1 VRHRSLNRPFAT
13 LARAGP
19 ALAALALA
27 ALALPGQATAHTK
40 STSYSNWRI
49 EGAQVHL
56 SFTVPLLETAR
67 LNQPDEAQPPNER
80 VEDYLAK
87 HLSVTDGDRPCSLT
101 AVPKP
106 LTATVQFRRFEM
118 NFRCPT
124 DKGIALHSSVF
135 VDLVPS
141 HVSLA
146 QIQTS
151 DGRVI
156 QQLFTKDIQT
166 LVISG
171 KNENMRDA
179 GFLKYVQ
186 MGIMHIFTGVDHM
199 SFLLGLVLIS
209 RRLRDLVFVVTGFTI
224 GHSATLAL
232 AVTGIIR
239 PHAEFIDALVALTI
253 AMIGAENVVVATH
266 RPGMVAGGFGGLL
279 VLMAACSFFGFGGL
293 PSLLLLGA
301 GLFAANYLM
310 LSGHLRDAARLRI
323 VVTVVFGLIH
333 GFGFAA
339 DLLELRLPSGQ
350 LFSILLGFN
359 LGVEVGQLTLVLVT
373 LGLVALLMRAK
384 LALPR
389 PIVVDVLSA
398 GLVGLGMYWFISRS
412 YA

>member
-1 VRHRSLNRPFAT
+1 VRYLRRRALL
-13 LARAGP
+13 LALLAG
-19 ALAALALA
+19 LAA
-27 ALALPGQATAHTK
+27 QASAHTK

-49 EGAQVHL
+49 EGADVHL
-56 SFTVPLLETAR
+56 SFTVPLVETAR
-67 LNQPDEAQPPNER
+67 LNQPGETQPPNDRIEA
-80 VEDYLAK
+80 YLAQR
-87 HLSVTDGDRPCSLT
+87 LTVTSGGKPCPL
-101 AVPKP
+101 AGPPKP
-106 LTATVQFRRFEM
+106 LTATVQFRRFEL
-118 NFRCPT
+118 NFRCPSQK
-124 DKGIALHSSVF
+124 DIALHSAVF
-135 VDLVPS
+135 FDLVPS

-151 DGRVI
+151 DGRLI
-156 QQLFTKDIQT
+156 QQLFTKDEQALAT
-166 LVISG
+166 SG
-171 KNENMRDA
+171 KDENMRDA

-253 AMIGAENVVVATH
+253 AMIGAENVAVATH
-266 RPGMVAGGFGGLL
+266 RPGFVAGGVGGLL
-279 VLMAACSFFGFGGL
+279 LMMAAGSLLGL
-293 PSLLLLGA
+293 GRLPALLLLGA

-359 LGVEVGQLTLVLVT
+359 LGVEVGQLTLVLVA
-373 LGLVALLMRAK
+373 LGLVALLVNAR

-389 PIVVDVLSA
+389 PIVVDTLSA

>member
-1 VRHRSLNRPFAT
+1 MLGKIMQAGLGLSCVM
-13 LARAGP
+13 LACLTP
-19 ALAALALA
+19 A
-27 ALALPGQATAHTK
+27 GQAVAHTK

-49 EGAQVHL
+49 EANEVHL

-67 LNQPDEAQPPNER
+67 LNKPGETQPPNER
-80 VEDYLAK
+80 VEDYLTK
-87 HLSVTDGDRPCSLT
+87 HLSVTDRDRDCPLT
-101 AVPKP
+101 APPKP
-106 LTATVQFRRFEM
+106 LTATAQFRRFEL

-124 DKGIALHSSVF
+124 DKELALHSSVF
-135 VDLVPS
+135 FDLVPS

-146 QIQTS
+146 QIQTG
-151 DGRVI
+151 DGRLI
-156 QQLFTKDIQT
+156 QQLFTKDNQI
-166 LVISG
+166 LPISG
-171 KNENMRDA
+171 KNESMRDA

-253 AMIGAENVVVATH
+253 AMIGAENVAVATH
-266 RPGMVAGGFGGLL
+266 RPGIVAGGVGGVLL
-279 VLMAACSFFGFGGL
+279 LMAAGSFFGFGGL

-339 DLLELRLPSGQ
+339 DLLEMRLPSDQ

-359 LGVEVGQLTLVLVT
+359 LGVEVGQLTLVLVS
-373 LGLVALLMRAK
+373 LGLVALLVRAK

-398 GLVGLGMYWFISRS
+398 GLVGLGMYWFVSRS

>member
-1 VRHRSLNRPFAT
+1 VLPWLLG
-13 LARAGP
+13 LALWSGP
-19 ALAALALA
+19 A
-27 ALALPGQATAHTK
+27 GAHTK

-49 EGAQVHL
+49 DGRVVHL
-56 SFTVPLLETAR
+56 SFTIPLVESAR
-67 LNQPDEAQPPNER
+67 LNRPGEIQPSNER
-80 VEDYLAK
+80 LAQYLRE
-87 HLSVTDGDRPCSLT
+87 HLAVSAQGGTCPLSAPPRPLAASS
-101 AVPKP
+101 
-106 LTATVQFRRFEM
+106 QFRRFEM
-118 NFRCPT
+118 NFECP
-124 DKGIALHSSVF
+124 DAAGIALHSSAF
-135 VDLVPS
+135 FDLVPS

-146 QIQTS
+146 QIQTA
-151 DGRVI
+151 DGKLI
-156 QQLFTKDIQT
+156 QQLFTKDNQT
-166 LVISG
+166 LETGG
-171 KNENMRDA
+171 KDETMRDA

-232 AVTGIIR
+232 AVTGVIR

-253 AMIGAENVVVATH
+253 AMIGAENIAVATR
-266 RPGMVAGGFGGLL
+266 RPGIVAGAVGGTLL
-279 VLMAACSFFGFGGL
+279 LMAAGSYAGFGGL

-310 LSGHLRDAARLRI
+310 LSGHLRDAARLRM

-339 DLLELRLPSGQ
+339 DLLELRLPSAQ

-359 LGVEVGQLTLVLVT
+359 LGVEVGQLTLVLLA
-373 LGLVALLMRAK
+373 LGLVALLVRVR

-389 PIVVDVLSA
+389 PIVVDTLAA
-398 GLVGLGMYWFISRS
+398 GLVGLGTYWFIARS

>member
-1 VRHRSLNRPFAT
+1 VLPWLLG
-13 LARAGP
+13 LALWSGP
-19 ALAALALA
+19 A
-27 ALALPGQATAHTK
+27 GAHTK

-49 EGAQVHL
+49 DGRVVHL
-56 SFTVPLLETAR
+56 SFTIPLVESAR
-67 LNQPDEAQPPNER
+67 LNRPGEIQPSNER
-80 VEDYLAK
+80 LAQYLRE
-87 HLSVTDGDRPCSLT
+87 HLAVSAQGGTCPLSAPPRPLAASS
-101 AVPKP
+101 
-106 LTATVQFRRFEM
+106 QFRRFEM
-118 NFRCPT
+118 NFECP
-124 DKGIALHSSVF
+124 DAAGIALHSSVF
-135 VDLVPS
+135 FDLVPS

-146 QIQTS
+146 QIQTA
-151 DGRVI
+151 DGKLI
-156 QQLFTKDIQT
+156 QQLFTKDNQT
-166 LVISG
+166 LETGG
-171 KNENMRDA
+171 KDETMRDA

-232 AVTGIIR
+232 AVTGVIR

-253 AMIGAENVVVATH
+253 AMIGAENIAVATR
-266 RPGMVAGGFGGLL
+266 RPGIVAGAVGGTLL
-279 VLMAACSFFGFGGL
+279 LMAAGSYAGFGGL

-310 LSGHLRDAARLRI
+310 LSGHLRDAARLRM

-339 DLLELRLPSGQ
+339 DLLELRLPSAQ

-359 LGVEVGQLTLVLVT
+359 LGVEVGQLTLVLLA
-373 LGLVALLMRAK
+373 LGLVALLVRVR

-389 PIVVDVLSA
+389 PIVVDTLAA
-398 GLVGLGMYWFISRS
+398 GLVGLGTYWFIARS

>member
-1 VRHRSLNRPFAT
+1 MRHAL
-13 LARAGP
+13 RAGLALLLI
-19 ALAALALA
+19 ALAA
-27 ALALPGQATAHTK
+27 QATAHTK

-49 EGAQVHL
+49 EGAEVHL
-56 SFTVPLLETAR
+56 SFTVPLIETAR
-67 LNQPDEAQPPNER
+67 LNQAGETQPPNER
-80 VEDYLAK
+80 VEAYLA
-87 HLSVTDGDRPCSLT
+87 GRLT
-101 AVPKP
+101 VSAGGKACP
-106 LTATVQFRRFEM
+106 LTAPVKPLAASVQFRRFEL
-118 NFRCPT
+118 NFKCPS
-124 DKGIALHSSVF
+124 DKDIALHSAVF
-135 VDLVPS
+135 FDLVPS

-151 DGRVI
+151 DGRLI
-156 QQLFTKDIQT
+156 QQLFTKDEQT
-166 LVISG
+166 LATSG
-171 KNENMRDA
+171 KDENMRDA
-179 GFLKYVQ
+179 GFLRYVQ

-253 AMIGAENVVVATH
+253 AMIGAENIAVATH
-266 RPGMVAGGFGGLL
+266 RPGLVAGGVGGTLL
-279 VLMAACSFFGFGGL
+279 LMAAASALGLGGL

-323 VVTVVFGLIH
+323 VVTVIFGLIH

-359 LGVEVGQLTLVLVT
+359 LGVEVGQLTLVLVA
-373 LGLVALLMRAK
+373 LGLVALLVKAR

-389 PIVVDVLSA
+389 PIVVDTLSA

>member
-1 VRHRSLNRPFAT
+1 VTGGLRRALGSLVI
-13 LARAGP
+13 
-19 ALAALALA
+19 LAALA
-27 ALALPGQATAHTK
+27 GQAGAHTK
-40 STSYSNWRI
+40 STSYSSWRI
-49 EGAQVHL
+49 EGPDVHL
-56 SFTVPLLETAR
+56 SFTVPLVETAR
-67 LNQPDEAQPPNER
+67 LNQPGETQPPNDR
-80 VEDYLAK
+80 VEAYLA
-87 HLSVTDGDRPCSLT
+87 DRLTVSAGGKACPLT
-101 AVPKP
+101 APVKP
-106 LTATVQFRRFEM
+106 LTASAQFRRFEL
-118 NFRCPT
+118 NFKCPS
-124 DKGIALHSSVF
+124 DKDIALHSAVF
-135 VDLVPS
+135 FDLVPS

-151 DGRVI
+151 DGRLI
-156 QQLFTKDIQT
+156 QQLFTKDEQT
-166 LVISG
+166 LATSG

-179 GFLKYVQ
+179 GFLRYVQ

-253 AMIGAENVVVATH
+253 AMIGAENVAVATH
-266 RPGMVAGGFGGLL
+266 RPGLVATGMGGTLL
-279 VLMAACSFFGFGGL
+279 LMAAASALGLGGL

-359 LGVEVGQLTLVLVT
+359 LGVEVGQLTLVLVA
-373 LGLVALLMRAK
+373 LGLVALLVKAR

-389 PIVVDVLSA
+389 PIVVDTLSA
-398 GLVGLGMYWFISRS
+398 GLVALGMYWFISRS

>member
-1 VRHRSLNRPFAT
+1 
-13 LARAGP
+13 
-19 ALAALALA
+19 
-27 ALALPGQATAHTK
+27 
-40 STSYSNWRI
+40 
-49 EGAQVHL
+49 
-56 SFTVPLLETAR
+56 
-67 LNQPDEAQPPNER
+67 
-80 VEDYLAK
+80 
-87 HLSVTDGDRPCSLT
+87 
-101 AVPKP
+101 
-106 LTATVQFRRFEM
+106 
-118 NFRCPT
+118 
-124 DKGIALHSSVF
+124 
-135 VDLVPS
+135 
-141 HVSLA
+141 
-146 QIQTS
+146 
-151 DGRVI
+151 
-156 QQLFTKDIQT
+156 
-166 LVISG
+166 
-171 KNENMRDA
+171 
-179 GFLKYVQ
+179 

-253 AMIGAENVVVATH
+253 AMIGAENVAVATH
-266 RPGMVAGGFGGLL
+266 RPGLVATGVGGTLL
-279 VLMAACSFFGFGGL
+279 VMAAASALGLGGL

-359 LGVEVGQLTLVLVT
+359 LGVEVGQLTLVLVA
-373 LGLVALLMRAK
+373 LGLVALLVKAR

-389 PIVVDVLSA
+389 PIVVDTLSA
-398 GLVGLGMYWFISRS
+398 GLVALGMYWFISRS

>member
-1 VRHRSLNRPFAT
+1 MRSALRP
-13 LARAGP
+13 L
-19 ALAALALA
+19 LALLM
-27 ALALPGQATAHTK
+27 LAVATQVAAHTK

-49 EGAQVHL
+49 EGADVHL
-56 SFTVPLLETAR
+56 SFTVPLVETAR
-67 LNQPDEAQPPNER
+67 LNQAGETQPSNER
-80 VEDYLAK
+80 VETYLAE
-87 HLSVTDGDRPCSLT
+87 RLT
-101 AVPKP
+101 VSAGGKDCP
-106 LTATVQFRRFEM
+106 LTAPVKPLAASVQFRRFEL
-118 NFRCPT
+118 NFKCPS
-124 DKGIALHSSVF
+124 DKDIALHSAVF
-135 VDLVPS
+135 FDLVPS

-146 QIQTS
+146 QIQTG
-151 DGRVI
+151 DGRLI
-156 QQLFTKDIQT
+156 QQLFTKDEQT
-166 LVISG
+166 LATSG
-171 KNENMRDA
+171 KDENMRDA
-179 GFLKYVQ
+179 GFLRYVQ

-253 AMIGAENVVVATH
+253 AMIGAENVAVATH
-266 RPGMVAGGFGGLL
+266 RPGLVAGGVGGTLL
-279 VLMAACSFFGFGGL
+279 LMAAASALGLGGL

-359 LGVEVGQLTLVLVT
+359 LGVEVGQLTLVLVA
-373 LGLVALLMRAK
+373 LGLVALLVKAR

-389 PIVVDVLSA
+389 PIVVDTLSA
-398 GLVGLGMYWFISRS
+398 GLVGLGVFWFISRS

>member
-1 VRHRSLNRPFAT
+1 MRNVPRST
-13 LARAGP
+13 LGLLLLLCGFCGH
-19 ALAALALA
+19 AL
-27 ALALPGQATAHTK
+27 AHTK

-49 EGAQVHL
+49 EGREVHL
-56 SFTVPLLETAR
+56 SFTVPLVETAR
-67 LNQPDEAQPPNER
+67 LNQPGETQPPNER
-80 VEDYLAK
+80 VEA
-87 HLSVTDGDRPCSLT
+87 HLTKNLTVTSGNEPCPLI
-101 AVPKP
+101 APPKP
-106 LTATVQFRRFEM
+106 LTASSQFRRFEL
-118 NFRCPT
+118 NFRCPS
-124 DKGIALHSSVF
+124 DKDIALHSSVF
-135 VDLVPS
+135 FDLVPS

-146 QIQTS
+146 QIQTG
-151 DGRVI
+151 DGRLI
-156 QQLFTKDIQT
+156 QQLFTKDEQT
-166 LVISG
+166 LETSG
-171 KNENMRDA
+171 KGENMRDA
-179 GFLKYVQ
+179 GFIRYVE

-209 RRLRDLVFVVTGFTI
+209 RRPRDLVFVVTGFTI

-253 AMIGAENVVVATH
+253 AMIGAENVAVATH
-266 RPGMVAGGFGGLL
+266 RPGLVAGGVGGMLL
-279 VLMAACSFFGFGGL
+279 LMAAGSVLGLGGL

-323 VVTVVFGLIH
+323 VVTMVFGLIH

-339 DLLELRLPSGQ
+339 DLLELRLPSAQ

-359 LGVEVGQLTLVLVT
+359 LGVEVGQLTLVLVA
-373 LGLVALLMRAK
+373 LGLVALLVRAK

-398 GLVGLGMYWFISRS
+398 GLVGLGVYWFIGRS

>member
-1 VRHRSLNRPFAT
+1 VRIRLRQGLALFA
-13 LARAGP
+13 L
-19 ALAALALA
+19 LAALA
-27 ALALPGQATAHTK
+27 GQASAHTK

-49 EGAQVHL
+49 EGADVHL
-56 SFTVPLLETAR
+56 SFTVPLVETAR
-67 LNQPDEAQPPNER
+67 LNQPGETQPPNDR
-80 VEDYLAK
+80 VEAYLAER
-87 HLSVTDGDRPCSLT
+87 LTVTAGGKAC
-101 AVPKP
+101 P
-106 LTATVQFRRFEM
+106 LTAAVKPLAASVQFRRFEL
-118 NFRCPT
+118 NFKCPS
-124 DKGIALHSSVF
+124 DKDIALHSAVF
-135 VDLVPS
+135 FDLVPS

-151 DGRVI
+151 DGRLI
-156 QQLFTKDIQT
+156 QQLFTKDEQT
-166 LVISG
+166 LATSG
-171 KNENMRDA
+171 KDENMRDA
-179 GFLKYVQ
+179 GFLRYVQ

-253 AMIGAENVVVATH
+253 AMIGAENVAVATH
-266 RPGMVAGGFGGLL
+266 RPGLVATGVGGTLL
-279 VLMAACSFFGFGGL
+279 LMAAASALGLGGL

-359 LGVEVGQLTLVLVT
+359 LGVEVGQLTLVLVA
-373 LGLVALLMRAK
+373 LGLVALLVKAR

-389 PIVVDVLSA
+389 PIVVDTLSA
-398 GLVGLGMYWFISRS
+398 GLVALGMYWFISRS

>member
-1 VRHRSLNRPFAT
+1 MRLRAARQLLACT
-13 LARAGP
+13 LLVFLLLAGMAGRA
-19 ALAALALA
+19 A
-27 ALALPGQATAHTK
+27 AHTK

-49 EGAQVHL
+49 EGALVHL
-56 SFTVPLLETAR
+56 SFTVPLVEAAR
-67 LNQPDEAQPPNER
+67 LNHPGETQPPNER
-80 VEDYLAK
+80 VEDYLST
-87 HLSVTDGDRPCSLT
+87 HLSVSADGKPCSPT
-101 AVPKP
+101 ASPKP
-106 LTATVQFRRFEM
+106 LTATAQFRRFEM
-118 NFRCPT
+118 NYRCPT
-124 DKGIALHSSVF
+124 DKGIALHSEAF
-135 VDLVPS
+135 FDLVPS

-151 DGRVI
+151 DGRMI
-156 QQLFTKDIQT
+156 QQLFTKDDQILET
-166 LVISG
+166 SG
-171 KNENMRDA
+171 KDGNMRDA
-179 GFLKYVQ
+179 GFLRYVEL
-186 MGIMHIFTGVDHM
+186 GIMHIFTGVDHM

-253 AMIGAENVVVATH
+253 AMIGAENVAVATH
-266 RPGMVAGGFGGLL
+266 RPGIVAGGIGGMLL
-279 VLMAACSFFGFGGL
+279 LMAAGSFLGFGGL
-293 PSLLLLGA
+293 PGLLLLGA

-310 LSGHLRDAARLRI
+310 LSGHLKEAARLRI

-339 DLLELRLPSGQ
+339 DLLELRLPSGK

-359 LGVEVGQLTLVLVT
+359 LGVEIGQLTLVLVA
-373 LGLVALLMRAK
+373 LGLVALLVRAK

-389 PIVVDVLSA
+389 PIVVDTLSA
-398 GLVGLGMYWFISRS
+398 GLVGLGVYWFISRS

>member
-1 VRHRSLNRPFAT
+1 VTRGPGSRHRRKN
-13 LARAGP
+13 
-19 ALAALALA
+19 ALAALTVASLGLA
-27 ALALPGQATAHTK
+27 FAGQVAAHIK

-49 EGAQVHL
+49 EGAEVHL

-67 LNQPDEAQPPNER
+67 LNQPGETQPPNER
-80 VEDYLAK
+80 VEDYLAR
-87 HLSVTDGDRPCSLT
+87 HLSVTDGNQACPLV
-101 AVPKP
+101 APPKP

-118 NFRCPT
+118 NFRCAT
-124 DKGIALHSSVF
+124 VKDVALHSSVF
-135 VDLVPS
+135 FDLVPS

-146 QIQTS
+146 KIQAGDS
-151 DGRVI
+151 RVI
-156 QQLFTKDIQT
+156 QQLFTKDNQV
-166 LVISG
+166 LEISG
-171 KNENMRDA
+171 KEENMRDA

-186 MGIMHIFTGVDHM
+186 MGIMHIFTGADHM
-199 SFLLGLVLIS
+199 SFLLGLILIS

-253 AMIGAENVVVATH
+253 AMIGAENVAVATH
-266 RPGMVAGGFGGLL
+266 RPGIVAGGVGGVLL
-279 VLMAACSFFGFGGL
+279 LMAAGSLLGFGGL

-350 LFSILLGFN
+350 LLSILFGFN

-373 LGLVALLMRAK
+373 LGLVALLVRAK
-384 LALPR
+384 LALAR
-389 PIVVDVLSA
+389 PIVVDGLSA
-398 GLVGLGMYWFISRS
+398 GLVGLGVYWFISRS

>member
-1 VRHRSLNRPFAT
+1 VKP
-13 LARAGP
+13 
-19 ALAALALA
+19 LAA
-27 ALALPGQATAHTK
+27 
-40 STSYSNWRI
+40 S
-49 EGAQVHL
+49 
-56 SFTVPLLETAR
+56 
-67 LNQPDEAQPPNER
+67 
-80 VEDYLAK
+80 
-87 HLSVTDGDRPCSLT
+87 
-101 AVPKP
+101 
-106 LTATVQFRRFEM
+106 VQFRRFEL
-118 NFRCPT
+118 NFKCPS
-124 DKGIALHSSVF
+124 DKDIALHSAVF
-135 VDLVPS
+135 FDLVPS

-151 DGRVI
+151 DGRLI
-156 QQLFTKDIQT
+156 QQLFTKDEQT
-166 LVISG
+166 LATSG
-171 KNENMRDA
+171 KDENMRDA
-179 GFLKYVQ
+179 GFLRYVQ

-253 AMIGAENVVVATH
+253 AMIGAENVAVATH
-266 RPGMVAGGFGGLL
+266 RPGLVATGVGGTLL
-279 VLMAACSFFGFGGL
+279 LMAAASALGLGGL

-359 LGVEVGQLTLVLVT
+359 LGVEVGQLTLVLVA
-373 LGLVALLMRAK
+373 LGLVALLVKAR

-389 PIVVDVLSA
+389 PIVVDTLSA
-398 GLVGLGMYWFISRS
+398 GLVALGMYWFISRS